1 MKPTRHTV
9 HAAGHCSVIA
19 INHVGYKWMRGV
31 SFKKLWCCVGGRVKK
46 KILLYQLSWQCELAT
61 VKILKADVS
70 SVSHSSLST
79 QLIKPNYYVGY
90 SRSCCL
96 AILQLFEMS
105 PSVRRKRSL
114 GAWSP
119 SAEPENILLY
129 LRSNVHKL
137 VLQLI
142 DSRTL

>member
-1 MKPTRHTV
+1 MSVTV
-9 HAAGHCSVIA
+9 D
-19 INHVGYKWMRGV
+19 
-31 SFKKLWCCVGGRVKK
+31 RVVWPF
-46 KILLYQLSWQCELAT
+46 YN
-61 VKILKADVS
+61 VK
-70 SVSHSSLST
+70 
-79 QLIKPNYYVGY
+79 
-90 SRSCCL
+90 C
-96 AILQLFEMS
+96 EMS
-105 PSVRRKRSL
+105 PSVRKKRSL